1 MFGYVFVHVYV
12 FLDLYI
18 NQPGSMLFPSAGQAL
33 PSHYSGSRTNHSLR
47 LSNLTLFSLLSLVIF
62 FFHSLRQLPS
72 PSCPQSALITF
83 SSRMYSISLAFLSIS
98 LSSPPPPHSPI
109 CHTSLSSLL
118 LSPLILSGLH
128 LADCTLFS
136 FFSIVKDLDT
146 EKYIHLV
153 SISS

>member
-1 MFGYVFVHVYV
+1 MFLSALSLYFGHHVFGYVFVHVYV

-47 LSNLTLFSLLSLVIF
+47 LSVSTNLTLFSLLSLVIF

-83 SSRMYSISLAFLSIS
+83 SSRMYSISLALLSIS
-98 LSSPPPPHSPI
+98 LSFPPSPI
-109 CHTSLSSLL
+109 CHTSLSSIL

-136 FFSIVKDLDT
+136 FFLHS
-146 EKYIHLV
+146 
-153 SISS
+153 

>member
-1 MFGYVFVHVYV
+1 
-12 FLDLYI
+12 
-18 NQPGSMLFPSAGQAL
+18 MLFPSAGQAL

-47 LSNLTLFSLLSLVIF
+47 LSVSTNLTLFSLLSLVIF

-72 PSCPQSALITF
+72 PSCSQSALITF

-98 LSSPPPPHSPI
+98 LSFPPPSPI